1 MDRDNGGAGRFV
13 VAIVAV
19 GLGAALFAVVF
30 RRLLAWWYQAAFH
43 ANTIVEAV
51 TESPWWLR
59 LGVPLAGGIAAGVV
73 LVLRSGRGQ
82 NVSNVM
88 EAIALGHVRLSLRAT
103 LSRVAASWAAMA
115 GGLSIGREG
124 PLIEFGGSL
133 GAAAGRLFATPL
145 ARTRVLIAAGTA
157 AGFAA
162 AYNTPLAAVLFVFET
177 IAGVAALELLLPVM
191 AATVVATVV
200 TRALVGGGPLY
211 GQRAFGGGAPVEL
224 LTFALLGI
232 VAAGVAMGFKTV
244 LTIGERLFEASALPR
259 PLRTAIGGATVGAIA
274 IWLPAVVGNGYEPLN
289 AVLNGQFALV
299 TVGMLVFAKVVAT
312 SASVGS
318 GVPGGVFTPML
329 LVGGATGT
337 IWFHLAASI
346 GLPVSAGAGT
356 YALVGMAAAAAAST
370 HAPLTAAVMIFE
382 VSGDYPLVVPLVL
395 ATAVAVATSRVL
407 GGESL
412 YEAELRRRGLGWE
425 ITLEGRR
432 LSGEDLKPN

>member
-1 MDRDNGGAGRFV
+1 MKGGGRFL
-13 VAIVAV
+13 VAIVAA

-30 RRLLAWWYQAAFH
+30 RGLLAAWYHAAFQ
-43 ANTIVEAV
+43 ASTVVEAIAG
-51 TESPWWLR
+51 SPTWMR
-59 LGVPLAGGIAAGVV
+59 LAVPLAGGVAAG
-73 LVLRSGRGQ
+73 LVSVIRASHGQ

-103 LSRVAASWAAMA
+103 LSRVAASWAAIA

-133 GAAAGRLFATPL
+133 GATFGRLFGLSL

-177 IAGVAALELLLPVM
+177 MAGVAALELLLPVM

-211 GQRAFGGGAPVEL
+211 GQRAFTGGAPVEL
-224 LTFALLGI
+224 ITFALLG
-232 VAAGVAMGFKTV
+232 VMAAGVAMGFKAV
-244 LTIGERLFEASALPR
+244 LTIGERTFEASALPR
-259 PLRTAIGGATVGAIA
+259 PVRTAIGGAVVGGIA

-289 AVLNGQFALV
+289 GLLNGQFTLV
-299 TVGMLVFAKVVAT
+299 TVALLVLAKVVAT

-329 LVGGATGT
+329 LVGGATGI
-337 IWFHLAASI
+337 IWAHVAGAM
-346 GLPVSAGAGT
+346 GMPVSAGAGT
-356 YALVGMAAAAAAST
+356 YALVGMAAATAAST
-370 HAPLTAAVMIFE
+370 HAPLTAAVLIFE

-395 ATAVAVATSRVL
+395 ATAMAVAMSRRL

-412 YEAELRRRGLGWE
+412 YETELRRRGLGWE

-432 LSGEDLKPN
+432 VSDEHLNPN